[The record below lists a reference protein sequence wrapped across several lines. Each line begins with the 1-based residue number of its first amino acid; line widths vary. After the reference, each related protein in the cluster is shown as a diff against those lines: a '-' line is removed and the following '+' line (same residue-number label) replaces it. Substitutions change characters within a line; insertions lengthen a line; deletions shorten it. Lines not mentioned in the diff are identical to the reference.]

1 MGIFGSL
8 FGSKSHSVVVV
19 EDDVSLRR
27 FLAEQLT
34 ARGMEVF
41 ETGDGVQAGQ
51 VIAEKHPD
59 CVILDVMLP
68 GKNGMQVLA
77 ELRAV
82 DQSTPVVVLTTLS
95 GEGGLRIEAHKHNAV
110 FLNKADTALEVVVDM
125 VEQQIGKR

>member
-1 MGIFGSL
+1 MGLFGSL
-8 FGSKSHSVVVV
+8 FGKQQHTVVVV

-34 ARGMEVF
+34 ARGMQVF
-41 ETGDGVQAGQ
+41 ETGDGAKAGEI
-51 VIAEKHPD
+51 IAEKHPE

-82 DQSTPVVVLTTLS
+82 DQSTPVIVLTTLS
-95 GEGGLRIEAHKHNAV
+95 GEGGLRIEAQKHNAV
-110 FLNKADTALEVVVDM
+110 FLNKADTTLESVVDM
-125 VEQQIGKR
+125 VEQQIK